1 MWKSKGCRAG
11 ETGAVLSGQSRECVR
26 GGVAGSQRAKW
37 GSGDQGAGLGEAG
50 WAGQV
55 AVV

>member
-1 MWKSKGCRAG
+1 MEERSAG
-11 ETGAVLSGQSRECVR
+11 ETDAVLSGQSRECVW

-37 GSGDQGAGLGEAG
+37 GPGGQAAGLGEA
-50 WAGQV
+50 WRAGQV

>member
-1 MWKSKGCRAG
+1 MEEQSAG
-11 ETGAVLSGQSRECVR
+11 ETDAVLSGQSRECVW

-37 GSGDQGAGLGEAG
+37 GPGDQGAGLGEA
-50 WAGQV
+50 WLAGQV